1 MFVLLVFGGALSHPV
16 EAVGQEGR
24 RLKIVSAEMDSLA
37 INDSVAFFQGMADPS
52 GQLFLN
58 GEEVKIYGTCVFAAP
73 LYLQEGMNEFQV
85 AHVLDHDTMQRRLVV
100 VYQKPTRPSPTAGFA
115 IEYTRLSPGGDLS
128 LQPGDLLQVEMKA
141 TPGMQA
147 TFYKG
152 IPLFEAD
159 STETGV
165 SGVYR
170 GEYTLQPSDMLAAE
184 TLPFSLHDP
193 KTKKVVR
200 VENRQR
206 LTVLNQAQFVGGQCG
221 RPAWK

>member
-1 MFVLLVFGGALSHPV
+1 MQKSYFFLFVLLVFGGVLSHPV

-58 GEEVKIYGTCVFAAP
+58 GEEVKIYGTCVFA
-73 LYLQEGMNEFQV
+73 
-85 AHVLDHDTMQRRLVV
+85 
-100 VYQKPTRPSPTAGFA
+100 

-128 LQPGDLLQVEMKA
+128 LQPGDLLRVEMKA